1 MLLNHKT
8 SSGSNYEGSNELGS
22 FFKDIMI
29 IRNEKFRYNKAEK
42 LAQCQIKG
50 CGRVISCSG
59 IGWHLGSIHKIYGK
73 KYVWDEIER
82 KMKVK
87 PDPKNTKNKLK
98 KPYQCNKCNQ
108 GFTSKTNWE
117 DHLANGSN
125 EPKNCNHCGMK
136 FCTTYSFNKH
146 TRSVHSDIQIT
157 KGIYIRIALILQIE
171 ILSTFQSRS
180 VV

>member
-1 MLLNHKT
+1 
-8 SSGSNYEGSNELGS
+8 
-22 FFKDIMI
+22 MI

-73 KYVWDEIER
+73 KYDWDEIE
-82 KMKVK
+82 KNMKIK

-117 DHLANGSN
+117 EHLASGNN
-125 EPKNCNHCGMK
+125 EPKNCNHCEMK

-146 TRSVHSDIQIT
+146 TRSVHSGIQIT
-157 KGIYIRIALILQIE
+157 KGIHIY
-171 ILSTFQSRS
+171 
-180 VV
+180 